1 MRVTV
6 SILLQGLGCN
16 SRGRILS
23 VVERGS
29 AEGAQTRDDL
39 VEDQV
44 AEQFVVVRYF
54 ARFFGRK

>member
-23 VVERGS
+23 EVERGS
-29 AEGAQTRDDL
+29 AEGTQTCDAI
-39 VEDQV
+39 VKDQV

-54 ARFFGRK
+54 ARFFHRK